1 MENNKTQWQKRVDT
15 TQYLY
20 SSLVKDLKGEQLKTD
35 FFNADNYNF
44 DANQL
49 KLLEYYCLHQDEII
63 KLFSNNLGKNWTW
76 ARIAPMAQAILIVCY
91 CEVKVLNT
99 PVAVAIDQ
107 ALVTA
112 DKYGQLDNKKFINA
126 ILDKVLKAKI

>member
-1 MENNKTQWQKRVDT
+1 MENNKPQWQKRVDT

-20 SSLVKDLKGEQLKTD
+20 SSLVKSLKGDELRTD

-49 KLLEYYCLHQDEII
+49 KLLEYYANHQDEIV
-63 KLFSNNLGKNWTW
+63 KLFSSNLGQNWTW
-76 ARIAPMAQAILIVCY
+76 ERIPVMAQAILIICY
-91 CEVKVLNT
+91 CEVKALDT
-99 PVAVAIDQ
+99 PIAVAIDQ

-112 DKYGQLDNKKFINA
+112 EKYGQLDNKKFINA
-126 ILDKVLKAKI
+126 ILDKVLKN

>member
-1 MENNKTQWQKRVDT
+1 MNNKTQWQKRVDT

-20 SSLVKDLKGEQLKTD
+20 SSLVKNLSGQTLKDD
-35 FFNADNYNF
+35 FYNATSYEF

-49 KLLEYYCLHQDEII
+49 KILEYYCQHQDEIV
-63 KLFSNNLGKNWTW
+63 KLFSSNLGKNWTW
-76 ARIAPMAQAILIVCY
+76 DRIAPMAQAIMIMCY
-91 CEVKVLNT
+91 CEVKAITT

-112 DKYGQLDNKKFINA
+112 EKYGQLDNRKFINA
-126 ILDKVLKAKI
+126 ILDKLLKNN